1 VTAAETASRQLK
13 FRDPVR
19 ARGLAAA
26 LATAVDGA
34 LAATQSDRLAI
45 MHVCGSHEQAIAKF
59 GLRSLVPPALDV
71 IMGPGCP
78 VCVTDMPEIDEAVA
92 LADAGVT
99 VATYG
104 DMYRV
109 RGSGRSLSDAH
120 ADGARVEVV
129 YSVSQAVDLAR
140 GSTHEVVFFAC
151 GFETTAVTTAAALLA
166 GVPAN
171 FSVLSAHKYVLP
183 AMDVVARLPDSRIAA
198 FLAAGHAAT
207 ITGSAIFE
215 PFAREHGIPVVVAG
229 FEPLD
234 VLAAL
239 VKAAEAIRDGEATVF
254 NMFPRC
260 VTEAGNRAAQA
271 RLWEVFACE
280 TGGWRG
286 IADVPAG
293 NIRLRERW
301 RAHDARYRFAS
312 VAAASGPAP
321 QEPAG
326 CICGTIMIGRAN
338 PTACALFKT
347 TCTPQDPVG
356 ACMVSS
362 EGTCR
367 IWHEYGGV
375 PILEAA
381 R

>member
-1 VTAAETASRQLK
+1 MSAAPDPSGRLRY
-13 FRDPVR
+13 RDPAQ
-19 ARGLAAA
+19 ARRLAAV
-26 LATAVDGA
+26 LARTVDEA
-34 LAATQSDRLAI
+34 IAATGSERLAV
-45 MHVCGSHEQAIAKF
+45 MHVCGSHEQAISKF
-59 GLRSLVPPALDV
+59 GLRSLLPEALDV

-92 LADAGVT
+92 LADHGIT

-109 RGSGRSLSDAH
+109 RGSGRSLADAH
-120 ADGARVEVV
+120 AEGAPVEVV

-140 GSTHEVVFFAC
+140 ASEGEVVFFAC
-151 GFETTAVTTAAALLA
+151 GFETTAVTTAAALTA
-166 GVPAN
+166 GVPGN

-183 AMDVVARLPDSRIAA
+183 AMEVVAQLPDSRIAA

-215 PFAREHGIPVVVAG
+215 PFAERYRIPVVVAG

-239 VKAAEAIRDGEATVF
+239 VKAVEAIRDRDARVF
-254 NMFPRC
+254 NLYPRC
-260 VTEAGNRAAQA
+260 VTHDGNRPAQE
-271 RLWEVFACE
+271 RLWDVFECE
-280 TGGWRG
+280 AGGWRG
-286 IADVPAG
+286 IASVPSG
-293 NIRLRERW
+293 NIRLREAW
-301 RAHDARYRFAS
+301 RAYDARHRFAALRPD
-312 VAAASGPAP
+312 AAAAL
-321 QEPAG
+321 EPDG

-338 PTACALFKT
+338 PVECSLFKT
-347 TCTPQDPVG
+347 ACTPQDPVG

-367 IWHEYGGV
+367 IWYEYGGLPV
-375 PILEAA
+375 LQSA

>member
-1 VTAAETASRQLK
+1 MTVSADPSLRLRY
-13 FRDPVR
+13 RDPAR
-19 ARGLAAA
+19 ARRLAAVLAEVVAEA
-26 LATAVDGA
+26 LVATR
-34 LAATQSDRLAI
+34 SERLAV

-59 GLRSLVPPALDV
+59 GLRSMVPETLDV

-92 LADAGVT
+92 LADHGIT

-109 RGSGRSLSDAH
+109 RGSGRSLADAH
-120 ADGARVEVV
+120 AEGAPVEVV
-129 YSVSQAVDLAR
+129 YSVSHAVDLAR
-140 GSTHEVVFFAC
+140 ASTGEVVFFAC

-166 GVPAN
+166 GVPEN

-183 AMDVVARLPDSRIAA
+183 AMDVVAQLPDSRIAA

-215 PFAREHGIPVVVAG
+215 SLAERYKMPVVVAG

-239 VKAAEAIRDGEATVF
+239 LKAAEAIRDGDARVF
-254 NMFPRC
+254 NLYPRC
-260 VTEAGNRAAQA
+260 VTLLGNLPAQEC
-271 RLWEVFACE
+271 LWRVFECE
-280 TGGWRG
+280 DGDWRG
-286 IADVPAG
+286 IASVPAG
-293 NIRLRERW
+293 NIRLRSEW
-301 RAHDARYRFAS
+301 RAYDARHRFVSIRPRAVTS
-312 VAAASGPAP
+312 A
-321 QEPAG
+321 EPDA

-338 PTACALFKT
+338 PVDCSLFKAG
-347 TCTPQDPVG
+347 CTPEDPIG

-375 PILEAA
+375 PVLRAA
-381 R
+381 P